1 MKACRVGFTLALALI
16 AVVATTIAAPLAPPP
31 RQSASPLPDRLISL
45 QGIPVK
51 GRTTAKVA
59 IIEYADFQC
68 PYCAVFV
75 RYTLPD
81 LDRLYLKTG
90 KVQLA
95 FWQSPMSEIHPRA
108 EPAAEAAECAA
119 RQGRFWEMHD
129 ALFDNQLLLD
139 DRGLRNHAAAV
150 GLNAG
155 RFSACM
161 AGEATASVRRQ
172 RAAAAAL
179 RVEGTPTYFIG
190 TVQADG
196 TVRVA
201 TQIIGMQRVEVFQA
215 VLDPLIATGA
225 AR

>member
-1 MKACRVGFTLALALI
+1 MKACRIGFALALALI
-16 AVVATTIAAPLAPPP
+16 TVVATTMAAPLSP

-51 GRTTAKVA
+51 GRATAKVA

-95 FWQSPMSEIHPRA
+95 FWQSPIAEIHPRA
-108 EPAAEAAECAA
+108 ESAAEAAECAA

-179 RVEGTPTYFIG
+179 GVERTPTYFIG

-215 VLDPLIATGA
+215 VLDPLVATGA